1 MSAEKNS
8 EASYMRSIHNTKK
21 AEPKKKKSLYE
32 ENIKNIYTR
41 MVTQE
46 SQKAH
51 PFALAE
57 KRFRWSKISNGNDI
71 KTFAHKFINKHKD
84 NLEGGIGRFL
94 TQTDHS
100 TFSAI
105 YAKKQKYEQNKNN
118 HKTARVL
125 NPELDTEKNK
135 YIIHKK
141 RSMSTES
148 TRHCTDGSFQSLMKR
163 TPSSFK
169 VKGKKRNGSL
179 DRVNQEH
186 NIFSKEFLNDSKC
199 NGLFGVMRRKRNAS
213 FDKSSNIF
221 ANQSTDQIFSSRKK
235 MYPLST
241 QATIDHLRDFH

>member
-51 PFALAE
+51 PFGLAE
-57 KRFRWSKISNGNDI
+57 MRFRWSKISNGNDI

-105 YAKKQKYEQNKNN
+105 YAKKQK
-118 HKTARVL
+118 
-125 NPELDTEKNK
+125 
-135 YIIHKK
+135 
-141 RSMSTES
+141 
-148 TRHCTDGSFQSLMKR
+148 
-163 TPSSFK
+163 
-169 VKGKKRNGSL
+169 
-179 DRVNQEH
+179 
-186 NIFSKEFLNDSKC
+186 
-199 NGLFGVMRRKRNAS
+199 
-213 FDKSSNIF
+213 
-221 ANQSTDQIFSSRKK
+221 
-235 MYPLST
+235 
-241 QATIDHLRDFH
+241 